1 MASLFTQSV
10 SAFLRHQTDDVLDE
24 TCDAKSWTVKSI
36 CRIAAI
42 SAGNESGVIYV
53 ETSAG
58 IGAGRENHAAGAD
71 GIKCE

>member
-1 MASLFTQSV
+1 MDSEV
-10 SAFLRHQTDDVLDE
+10 VL
-24 TCDAKSWTVKSI
+24 I

-42 SAGNESGVIYV
+42 SAGNESAVIYV

-58 IGAGRENHAAGAD
+58 IGAGRENHAAD